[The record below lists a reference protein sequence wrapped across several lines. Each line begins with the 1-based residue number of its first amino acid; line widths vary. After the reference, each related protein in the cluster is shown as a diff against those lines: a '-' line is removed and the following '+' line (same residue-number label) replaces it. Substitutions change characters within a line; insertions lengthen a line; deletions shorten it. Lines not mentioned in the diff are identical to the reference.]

1 MINDLKENSNNQVN
15 EEWKKL
21 GKKFGNMDKKIRKEI
36 ETLKYKLR
44 NIENEKWQ
52 SKFTKR
58 LGQSEDRL
66 SGIEDSQGNSTF
78 RHQ

>member
-21 GKKFGNMDKKIRKEI
+21 SKKFGNMDKKI

>member
-1 MINDLKENSNNQVN
+1 MINDFRENSNNQVN
-15 EEWKKL
+15 EERKNL
-21 GKKFGNMDKKIRKEI
+21 GKKFGNMGKKIRKEI

-44 NIENEKWQ
+44 NIGNEKCQ
-52 SKFTKR
+52 IKFTKR

-66 SGIEDSQGNSTF
+66 SGFEDSQGNSTL